1 MHEVLQHVT
10 SVVVVNDGS
19 VDETGNVA
27 ESAGAQVICLKEN
40 SGKGAALHRGLVQAE
55 NADFDYALTMDGDGQ
70 HSPLDLPAFLSIA
83 AGNNVDLLV
92 GNRMK
97 NTSAM
102 PWIRRWVNRW
112 MSKRISRLAGQDL
125 PDTQCG
131 YRLIRLA
138 AWREL
143 VLSAD
148 RFEIESEMLLEFV
161 RAKRRVEFI
170 PVQTVYKSEQ
180 SKIHPVHDTLRWF
193 RWWRQAKR

>member
-1 MHEVLQHVT
+1 
-10 SVVVVNDGS
+10 
-19 VDETGNVA
+19 
-27 ESAGAQVICLKEN
+27 
-40 SGKGAALHRGLVQAE
+40 
-55 NADFDYALTMDGDGQ
+55 MDGDGQ
-70 HSPLDLPAFLSIA
+70 HSPADLPAFLQVA
-83 AGNNVDLLV
+83 AGDKTDLLV
-92 GNRMK
+92 GNRMS

-102 PWIRRWVNRW
+102 PWIRRLVNRW
-112 MSKRISRLAGQDL
+112 MSKRISRLAGQEL
-125 PDTQCG
+125 PDTKCG

-193 RWWRQAKR
+193 RWWRQAKG